1 LDTIKKR
8 LKHVVVLLSAGKHT
22 VFAKKCG
29 IPPGSFQAYINGER
43 VPPTEHLVKIV
54 TVYGINLNW
63 LLVGKGEPFIGAETQ
78 EEKATPRGEAGA
90 IDPVV
95 QLLNKEVERA
105 GITLTPEQRTAILKI
120 LRELVDRD
128 VRAIRELLGSIQG
141 GEKKEI
147 SSGG

>member
-1 LDTIKKR
+1 MDTIKRR
-8 LKHVVVLLSAGKHT
+8 LEYLVELISAGKHT

-43 VPPTEHLVKIV
+43 VPPAEHLMKLV

-63 LLVGKGEPFIGAETQ
+63 LLVGEGEPFIAGKTQ

-95 QLLNKEVERA
+95 QLLNDEEEIV
-105 GITLTPEQRTAILKI
+105 GITLTLEQRTAILKI
-120 LRELVDRD
+120 FRELVERD
-128 VRAIRELLGSIQG
+128 IRAIRELLRSIQG
-141 GEKKEI
+141 GKKKED
-147 SSGG
+147 G